1 MGRIVKRFARRVHA
15 AYDRHMEH
23 KTISISTETIVKTM
37 AIILAVGLAWV
48 IRDILLLLFSAA
60 LIAGIVYP
68 FATWASKHKIP
79 KALAVAVLY
88 LTVLGV
94 LGAAIGFLI
103 PAVVE
108 QARAA
113 AGHFGDTL
121 AWLRDG
127 AAYVRDTSDRLGLDA
142 STAPTLASFAARL
155 QDIALHF
162 LTSVNDLFG
171 AVAAGV
177 VVLVLS
183 FYLVIEDDA
192 VKRGFRA
199 LIPER
204 HREFAANTAWHIVLK
219 LGDWAR
225 GQIVIS
231 LITSLSYFVGLSLL
245 GVPYPLLLALLAGLL
260 EFIPYLGAFVAA
272 SLAVLLALTIAPWK
286 AVALPVYLIIVHQAQ
301 MNFVQPLV
309 MRRAV
314 GLNPVISIAAF
325 LVGAKLFGPVG
336 AIFAIPVATAL
347 SVSWIEYER
356 YLNHHS
362 S

>member
-1 MGRIVKRFARRVHA
+1 MFPIYRADMEPRV
-15 AYDRHMEH
+15 
-23 KTISISTETIVKTM
+23 ISISTETIVKTVLLVL
-37 AIILAVGLAWV
+37 AIAVAWF

-68 FATWASKHKIP
+68 FATWAQSRKFP
-79 KALAVAVLY
+79 KALAVALLY
-88 LTVLGV
+88 LGV
-94 LGAAIGFLI
+94 LAVLGTAIGFLI

-108 QARAA
+108 QAKSA

-121 AWLRDG
+121 AWLQDG
-127 AAYVRDTSDRLGLDA
+127 ASYIRDTSDRLGLDV
-142 STAPTLASFAARL
+142 STAPTLSSFATRL
-155 QDIALHF
+155 QDIAFHF

-171 AVAAGV
+171 AITAGV
-177 VVLVLS
+177 VVVVLS

-199 LIPER
+199 LIPEK
-204 HREFAANTAWHIVLK
+204 HREFATNTAWHIVLK

-225 GQIVIS
+225 GQIIVS
-231 LITSLSYFVGLSLL
+231 FVTGVSYFIGLSLL

-272 SLAVLLALTIAPWK
+272 SLAVLLALTVAPWK
-286 AVALPVYLIIVHQAQ
+286 AVVLIIYLIILHQAQ

-325 LVGAKLFGPVG
+325 LIGAKLFGPIG
-336 AIFAIPVATAL
+336 AIFAIPVATAA

-356 YLNHHS
+356 YLNSHS

>member
-1 MGRIVKRFARRVHA
+1 MEPRV
-15 AYDRHMEH
+15 
-23 KTISISTETIVKTM
+23 ISISTETIVKTVGIVI
-37 AIILAVGLAWV
+37 AIALAWF

-68 FATWASKHKIP
+68 FATWAQSRKFP
-79 KALAVAVLY
+79 KALAVALLY
-88 LTVLGV
+88 LGV
-94 LGAAIGFLI
+94 LAVLGTAIGFLI

-127 AAYVRDTSDRLGLDA
+127 ASYIRDTTDRLGLDV
-142 STAPTLASFAARL
+142 STAPTVDSFVTRL
-155 QDIALHF
+155 QEVAFHF
-162 LTSVNDLFG
+162 LSSVNDLFG

-177 VVLVLS
+177 IVLVLS
-183 FYLVIEDDA
+183 FYIVIEDEA
-192 VKRGFRA
+192 VKRGFHA

-204 HREFAANTAWHIVLK
+204 HREFATNTAWAIVLK

-225 GQIVIS
+225 GQIVVS
-231 LITSLSYFVGLSLL
+231 LVTSVSYFVGLTVL

-260 EFIPYLGAFVAA
+260 EFVPYLGAFVAA
-272 SLAVLLALTIAPWK
+272 SLAVLLALTVAPWK
-286 AVALPVYLIIVHQAQ
+286 ALALILYLLVIHQMQ

-325 LVGAKLFGPVG
+325 LIGAKLFGPVG
-336 AIFAIPVATAL
+336 AIFAIPVATAI
-347 SVSWIEYER
+347 SVSWLEFER
-356 YLNHHS
+356 YQQAHPPAA
-362 S
+362 